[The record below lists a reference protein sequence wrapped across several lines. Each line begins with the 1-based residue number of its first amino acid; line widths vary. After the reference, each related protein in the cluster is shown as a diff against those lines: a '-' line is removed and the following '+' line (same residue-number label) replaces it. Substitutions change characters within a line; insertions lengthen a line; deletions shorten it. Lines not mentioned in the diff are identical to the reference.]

1 MASKRGQNTTGTG
14 SNLPPS
20 LQRYVECDVLQKF
33 YATLNSSIVDPD
45 MFAAHLIQNE
55 FMTQQTADNKMPL
68 GFSNYRKVGNLL
80 GIVDSHIKTAGIV
93 SREHVRNR
101 FNVFLSI
108 LSSALGLQDI
118 ADQMA
123 YQCCMSNYLNP
134 L

>member
-1 MASKRGQNTTGTG
+1 MCFLLILIVAGTR

-20 LQRYVECDVLQKF
+20 LQRYVECDVLQSF
-33 YATLNSSIVDPD
+33 HATLNSSIVDPD
-45 MFAAHLIQNE
+45 VFASHLIQNK
-55 FMTQQTADNKMPL
+55 FMSRQTADNKMPL

-80 GIVDSHIKTAGIV
+80 GIVDSRIKTAGTV